1 MSPFRFNLFNLF
13 RPNYWILRRY
23 TPLVNQIMEQFGRLQ
38 TQSRAT
44 LIAKANQLRQEIEL
58 LPANKRNQKTFLI
71 RAFALAS
78 AAINEILQIKLHRVQ
93 IYGALALHYGNV
105 AEMKTGEGKTLT
117 ALLPAYFNCLLQQRT
132 YIVTVN
138 EYLVKRDATENEPIF
153 KLLGV
158 KTGYVLA
165 SMEREGKTLAY
176 QNDVIYI
183 TNSEIGF
190 DYLRDNMRSVLYNK
204 LQRSLD
210 FVIVDEVDSILID
223 EGRTPL
229 IISGKPLSRAQN
241 YLKVNQFIKRL
252 KPSDYRIERE
262 TKQVFLVSSG
272 VLKAQAFFATA
283 NLFALENAEL
293 VHFINN
299 GLYAH
304 TMLTKNVDYI
314 VKNNQILLIDH
325 FTGRILEGRN
335 LSEGLHQSLEAK
347 EGVPVKNETTILA
360 SITYQN
366 LFRLFKKIAGM
377 TGTAKSEADEFREIY
392 NMEVVQIPTNRLVIR
407 HDDNDKIFYNDTHK
421 YTALIEEIK
430 RRHQQNQPILIGT
443 NALQVSEIIAA
454 FLTRAKLPFRLL
466 NAKHHEYEARI
477 IAQAGKAKAITIAT
491 NMAGRGTDIKLDTA
505 AKQAGGL
512 AVLGVARNDSR
523 RIDLQLRGRSG
534 RQGEPGYS
542 CFFLSLDDVLFR
554 RFGSRTLKTVFARV
568 QDQILQSRLLNRT
581 IKRAQHRL
589 TNLSYEQRKNILEYD
604 NIISQQR
611 EIVYLKRESLFRLT
625 TFAEYWT
632 RLIDRYLEHQFQLF
646 SLEHFHFS
654 QTNVAKFHQ
663 QLLSKE
669 VVKVDDISPAV
680 LTTCQNWESVLNQF
694 KKCLKAIFL
703 DLDSDQITFFTVPA
717 KMLVVRIL
725 DDLWSN
731 YLSETNKLKSS
742 IYLQSYAQKQP
753 LQLFIEQTQQMY
765 QDLKHKLQERSI
777 LEVRRII
784 NNYLN

>member
-1 MSPFRFNLFNLF
+1 MKSFQFNFFNLF

-23 TPLVNQIMEQFGRLQ
+23 TPLVDKIMTLFQQFQ
-38 TQSRAT
+38 TEPRAI
-44 LIAKANQLRQEIEL
+44 LIEKANSLRRDMEA
-58 LPANKRNQKTFLI
+58 LPVNKRQKEVFLV
-71 RAFALAS
+71 RAFALAC
-78 AAINEILQIKLHRVQ
+78 AAINEVLQIKLHRVQ

-117 ALLPAYFNCLLQQRT
+117 ALLPAYFNCLLNQRV

-138 EYLVKRDATENEPIF
+138 EYLVKRDATENEAIF
-153 KLLGV
+153 KILGI
-158 KTGYVLA
+158 KTGFVLA
-165 SMEREGKTLAY
+165 TMERADKIVAY

-190 DYLRDNMRSVLYNK
+190 DYLRDNMRSLLHDK

-210 FVIVDEVDSILID
+210 FVIIDEVDSILID

-229 IISGKPLSRAQN
+229 IISGKPISRAQS

-252 KPSDYRIERE
+252 KTSDYQIERE
-262 TKQVFLVSSG
+262 TKQVFLSPSG
-272 VLKAQAFFATA
+272 VLKAQTFFAIP
-283 NLFALENAEL
+283 NLFALENSEL

-304 TMLTKNVDYI
+304 TMLIKNIDYL
-314 VKNNQILLIDH
+314 VKKNEILLIDH
-325 FTGRILEGRN
+325 FTGRVLEGRN

-347 EGVPVKNETTILA
+347 EGVPIKNETTILA

-392 NMEVVQIPTNRLVIR
+392 NMEVVQIPTNQLVIR
-407 HDDNDKIFYNDTHK
+407 NDDNDKIFYNDTYK

-430 RRHQQNQPILIGT
+430 TRHQRNQPILIGT
-443 NALQVSEIIAA
+443 NALQVSEEIAT
-454 FLTRAKLPFRLL
+454 FLTRLQLPFRLL
-466 NAKHHEYEARI
+466 NAKHHEYEAKI

-491 NMAGRGTDIKLDTA
+491 NMAGRGTDIKLDDD
-505 AKQAGGL
+505 AKKAGGL
-512 AVLGVARNDSR
+512 AVLGIARNDSR

-554 RFGSRTLKTVFARV
+554 RFGSKTLKKVFARLK
-568 QDQILQSRLLNRT
+568 DQILQSRLLNRT
-581 IKRAQHRL
+581 IKRAQTRL
-589 TNLSYEQRKNILEYD
+589 TSLSYEQRKTILEYD

-625 TFAEYWT
+625 NFSEYWA
-632 RLIDRYLEHQFQLF
+632 RLIDNYLQYQFQLF
-646 SLEHFHFS
+646 CLEHFHFS
-654 QTNVAKFHQ
+654 QTNVIKFHR
-663 QLLSKE
+663 QLLTKGIL
-669 VVKVDDISPAV
+669 KADDIPAATLNV
-680 LTTCQNWESVLNQF
+680 CQNWESVLHQF
-694 KKCLKAIFL
+694 KQRLKALFL
-703 DLDSDQITFFTVPA
+703 DLTADQIDFFTAPS
-717 KMLVVRIL
+717 KMMVIHIL

-753 LQLFIEQTQQMY
+753 LQLFIEQTQEMY

-777 LEVRRII
+777 LEIRRII
-784 NNYLN
+784 KHYLI